1 MVLLQTASFDS
12 SFQMAEFTTALING
26 KNTACKSVLID
37 LAEAER
43 REQKNNEKPKS
54 RTKQQPNKS
63 KNKQHKNNPSS
74 PSISGLTADPWM
86 IMDVWQLCSTD
97 LNQENKKALDF
108 IPFIVSARACG
119 GTFVAMGQRGQSSMH
134 HGIPNC
140 PCASMRSAVGLC
152 SHWLSECLEFASSL
166 LTDVSQFD
174 FKLTIK
180 PHHQEQ

>member
-108 IPFIVSARACG
+108 IPFIVSARACR
-119 GTFVAMGQRGQSSMH
+119 GTFVAMGQRGQRSMH
-134 HGIPNC
+134 LAFQIVHVR
-140 PCASMRSAVGLC
+140 PCAVPWAFVAIGSVSA
-152 SHWLSECLEFASSL
+152 WSL
-166 LTDVSQFD
+166 LVHYWLMFLS
-174 FKLTIK
+174 LI
-180 PHHQEQ
+180 

>member
-1 MVLLQTASFDS
+1 
-12 SFQMAEFTTALING
+12 
-26 KNTACKSVLID
+26 
-37 LAEAER
+37 
-43 REQKNNEKPKS
+43 
-54 RTKQQPNKS
+54 
-63 KNKQHKNNPSS
+63 
-74 PSISGLTADPWM
+74 
-86 IMDVWQLCSTD
+86 MDVWQLCSTD

-108 IPFIVSARACG
+108 IPFRRGSFSEGLWGDICG
-119 GTFVAMGQRGQSSMH
+119 HGTAWSEVYAS
-134 HGIPNC
+134 GIPNC

>member
-108 IPFIVSARACG
+108 IPFRRGSFSEGLWGDICG
-119 GTFVAMGQRGQSSMH
+119 HGTAWSEFYASWHSKLSMCVHAQCRG
-134 HGIPNC
+134 P
-140 PCASMRSAVGLC
+140 L
-152 SHWLSECLEFASSL
+152 
-166 LTDVSQFD
+166 
-174 FKLTIK
+174 
-180 PHHQEQ
+180 